1 MMNGEGD
8 HFFEGVEKLMEIWF
22 TKSTNDDKSGDA
34 RTISRQT
41 WAEILKTVKC
51 EILDVIHHNSHTAY
65 LLSESSLFVSE
76 RRVILKTCGTT
87 LCLQALPLIVKI
99 VKTECGLDKIADFFY
114 SRKNFM
120 KPDRQP
126 HIHKTFQ
133 QEVQFLDN
141 EIKESS
147 AAYCLGRLNGDC
159 WFLYTLDHAS
169 NNTLV
174 GVQEPDQTLEILM
187 VDLDPD
193 AMKMFS
199 KYDEKGVAKSPD
211 VFSKE
216 SGISDLIPGS
226 HINAE
231 FFEPC
236 GYSMNAL
243 LDKNCYWTIHV
254 TPEPEF
260 SYVSF
265 ETNIPKKLY
274 SDLIDKIMKIFKP
287 ARFTMTLFVNYKSIV
302 DCSVWDALG
311 GPTVDGFKCLDKQVA
326 QLQDYCLYYTNYKI
340 KPG

>member
-1 MMNGEGD
+1 MNGEGD

-22 TKSTNDDKSGDA
+22 TRTSNNNESGDA
-34 RTISRQT
+34 RSISREK
-41 WAEILKTVKC
+41 WEEILKSVKC
-51 EILDVIHHNSHTAY
+51 EILDVIHHNDHTAY
-65 LLSESSLFVSE
+65 LLSESSLFVSKN
-76 RRVILKTCGTT
+76 RVILKTCGTT
-87 LCLQALPLIVKI
+87 LCLQALPHIVRLA
-99 VKTECGLDKIADFFY
+99 KTECGLDRIADFFY

-133 QEVQFLDN
+133 QEVMFLDN

-159 WFLYTLDHAS
+159 WFLYTLNHAS
-169 NNTLV
+169 NNSLV

-193 AMKMFS
+193 VMKMFN
-199 KYDEKGVAKSPD
+199 KYDKKGVAKSPD
-211 VFSKE
+211 VFSRE

-226 HINAE
+226 QISAE

-236 GYSMNAL
+236 GFSMNGL
-243 LDKNCYWTIHV
+243 LEKNRYWTIHV

-265 ETNIPKKLY
+265 ETNISKKLF
-274 SDLIDKIMKIFKP
+274 SKLIGMIVEIFKP
-287 ARFTMTLFVNYKSIV
+287 GRFTMTLFVNYQSVV
-302 DCSVWDALG
+302 DRTVWDEIG
-311 GPTVDGFKCLDKQVA
+311 GPSIDGYKCLDKQVA
-326 QLQDYCLYYTNYKI
+326 QLHDYCLYYTNYKT